1 MIRRN
6 FYIERKMKHSTKG
19 RAKVSQKNK
28 TRRRNPSTNTK
39 TIILKNTTPVEDL
52 ELSELVLDNIEKG
65 KGRGAKIHSYSPT
78 INQELVSLKSIAKTR
93 LSNCN
98 NERAFRLKEPLQIGI
113 PGDFFGKTCI
123 SYTHHEA
130 KRLLL
135 KNLSANKHINP
146 NNVVPPMQLQSN
158 CWFNAMFTTFFIS
171 DKGRKFF
178 HYFRQ
183 LMIEGKQNNGHK
195 IPGKLADAFA
205 LLNFAIDSAL
215 MGTPY
220 AYELDTNGIIQQ
232 IYIGILENY
241 PNPNPT
247 PNQYF
252 VDVDQASNPI
262 RYYQAMLQYL
272 NDKSIQILFVEYIYT
287 DWLKR
292 TTEMLTNIPH
302 MPHII
307 VLEIPDESSKTI
319 NKRFLKFKVS
329 GAKYA
334 LDSCIIRD
342 KTKQHF
348 CTLFMCEGNEVAYDG
363 QSYHRMIPMEWKKL
377 INTNTNWKFE
387 GSTDANGK
395 QLEWNFLQGY
405 QMLVYYRIE

>member
-1 MIRRN
+1 MIRRKL
-6 FYIERKMKHSTKG
+6 YLERKMKHFTKS
-19 RAKVSQKNK
+19 RTKVSQKNK
-28 TRRRNPSTNTK
+28 TRRRTTK
-39 TIILKNTTPVEDL
+39 TILLKNTTPVEDL
-52 ELSELVLDNIEKG
+52 ELSELVLDEIEKEKNNKG
-65 KGRGAKIHSYSPT
+65 KGRGIKIHSYSPT
-78 INQELVSLKSIAKTR
+78 INQQLVSLKSIAKTR

-98 NERAFRLKEPLQIGI
+98 NERAFRLKESLQIGI
-113 PGDFFGKTCI
+113 PGDFFGKTCVP
-123 SYTHHEA
+123 YTHHEA

-135 KNLSANKHINP
+135 RNLSANKHINP
-146 NNVVPPMQLQSN
+146 NNVVPPRQLQSN
-158 CWFNAMFTTFFIS
+158 CWFNAMFTAFFIS

-183 LMIEGKQNNGHK
+183 LMIEGKQNNGDK
-195 IPGKLADAFA
+195 IPEKLADAFA

-232 IYIGILENY
+232 IYLGILENY
-241 PNPNPT
+241 PTT

-272 NDKSIQILFVEYIYT
+272 NNKSIQMLFVEFIYT

-292 TTEMLTNIPH
+292 TTELLKNITH

-319 NKRFLKFKVS
+319 KNRFLKFKVS

-342 KTKQHF
+342 KTQQHF

-395 QLEWNFLQGY
+395 LLEWNFLQGY

>member
-6 FYIERKMKHSTKG
+6 FYIERKMKHSTKS
-19 RAKVSQKNK
+19 RTKVSQKKK
-28 TRRRNPSTNTK
+28 TRRRKATTSTTTTR
-39 TIILKNTTPVEDL
+39 TIVLKNTTPDEDI
-52 ELSELVLDNIEKG
+52 ELSELVLD
-65 KGRGAKIHSYSPT
+65 KGRGVKIHSYSPT
-78 INQELVSLKSIAKTR
+78 INQQLVSLKSIAKTR

-123 SYTHHEA
+123 PYTHHEA
-130 KRLLL
+130 KQLLL
-135 KNLSANKHINP
+135 RNLSANKHINP
-146 NNVVPPMQLQSN
+146 NKVVPPMQLQSN
-158 CWFNAMFTTFFIS
+158 CWFNAMFATFFIS

-183 LMIEGKQNNGHK
+183 LMIEGKQNNGYK

-241 PNPNPT
+241 PT
-247 PNQYF
+247 IQNQYF

-272 NDKSIQILFVEYIYT
+272 NNKSIQMLFVEYIYT

-319 NKRFLKFKVS
+319 KNRFLKFKVS

-342 KTKQHF
+342 KTQQHF

-395 QLEWNFLQGY
+395 LLEWNFLQGY